1 MRTGAAWLLV
11 PFCLGFAAVNFS
23 FLSAGPRDPS
33 RRPASLLGLRRGAP
47 HWSFLGTARMGSF
60 FGGSFLLRDGSFG
73 YLSPVK
79 RDLLA
84 LADET
89 RRGTTASAAQ
99 RRRMS
104 QLADDLSST
113 ASIST
118 KSMLS
123 GTWNLVYT
131 TEKEVLSLIGDPGAA
146 VYQKIDVD
154 GGTLGN
160 SIEFGGGKR
169 FDVQGVIESQAQSG
183 SNQEAPYGL
192 RSDFTFTGA
201 ALQLP
206 PVTLPLPP
214 FGAGWFV
221 STYLDEG
228 LRVNRDSRGD
238 LAIYVRAP

>member
-23 FLSAGPRDPS
+23 FLSAGFVPEGPRDPS
-33 RRPASLLGLRRGAP
+33 RREVLLIGAFLAQPAWAASLE
-47 HWSFLGTARMGSF
+47 
-60 FGGSFLLRDGSFG
+60 
-73 YLSPVK
+73 VK

-146 VYQKIDVD
+146 VYQKIDAKA
-154 GGTLGN
+154 
-160 SIEFGGGKR
+160 E
-169 FDVQGVIESQAQSG
+169 
-183 SNQEAPYGL
+183 
-192 RSDFTFTGA
+192 
-201 ALQLP
+201 
-206 PVTLPLPP
+206 
-214 FGAGWFV
+214 
-221 STYLDEG
+221 
-228 LRVNRDSRGD
+228 D
-238 LAIYVRAP
+238 LSC

>member
-23 FLSAGPRDPS
+23 FLSAGFVPEGPRDPS
-33 RRPASLLGLRRGAP
+33 RREVLLIGAFLAQPAWAASLE
-47 HWSFLGTARMGSF
+47 
-60 FGGSFLLRDGSFG
+60 
-73 YLSPVK
+73 VK